1 MVGLVVAAVI
11 LLTPQCA
18 VEHQALLFDLE
29 AYNQAPDPDLCSLLV
44 ERISAYNNQCEGDM
58 ELLSCG

>member
-29 AYNQAPDPDLCSLLV
+29 AYNQAPAPDLCSLLM

-58 ELLSCG
+58 EMLSCG

>member
-1 MVGLVVAAVI
+1 MVALVVAAVI

-29 AYNQAPDPDLCSLLV
+29 AYNQAPDPGLCSLLA
-44 ERISAYNNQCEGDM
+44 ERIAAYNDQCDGEM
-58 ELLSCG
+58 EIILCG

>member
-11 LLTPQCA
+11 LLTPQCY

-29 AYNQAPDPDLCSLLV
+29 SYNQAPDPDLCNLLQ
-44 ERISAYNNQCEGDM
+44 ERISAYNSQCDGSMDM
-58 ELLSCG
+58 LHCG